1 MLSKVRHTYF
11 LVMILPKC
19 YRNYY
24 TKLEIDRAILTSIAI
39 RYGCTYKQRADIN
52 FRKAT
57 LLKIGNHDTQV

>member
-1 MLSKVRHTYF
+1 MKG
-11 LVMILPKC
+11 

-24 TKLEIDRAILTSIAI
+24 TKFEIDRAILTTRAI
-39 RYGCTYKQRADIN
+39 RYGCTYIQHADTN